1 MATVNNMRKNNTDH
15 SGDSGSLDIASGYAT
30 NASPGPETLLK
41 LLIDIN
47 NL

>member
-1 MATVNNMRKNNTDH
+1 MATVNNMGKNNTNH
-15 SGDSGSLDIASGYAT
+15 SGDSGILDIASGYDT